1 MKCYP
6 VCHKDQFWGPLP
18 FIVFIIDSCDV
29 VKYLNYMLFAN
40 DAKIYQEIKSPFGSW
55 LLQPNISN
63 VRLWCISI
71 CVKLNVNKTRV
82 ISFCRKTNWHGFDC
96 KLCESSITCTDCI
109 RDLGVLMDTKLHFH
123 QQVDNIF
130 SQAIRLLG
138 LIQTVTFSFLSL
150 HNLLML
156 YCSLVR
162 PKLEYVSVAWNSV
175 TSSDDCKLQCI
186 EQNFLSLCHHH
197 FFQSLRLQQW

>member
-1 MKCYP
+1 MFAIVAHSQNRMKCYP

-18 FIVFIIDSCDV
+18 FIVFVIDLCDV
-29 VKYLNYMLFAN
+29 LKYLNCILFAN
-40 DAKIYQEIKSPFGSW
+40 DAKIYGEIKSPYDSW
-55 LLQPNISN
+55 LLQSNISN

-82 ISFCRKTNWHGFDC
+82 ISFCRKTNWHGFDY
-96 KLCESSITCTDCI
+96 KLCESSITCTNCI
-109 RDLGVLMDTKLHFH
+109 RNLGALMDTKLHFH

-130 SQAIRLLG
+130 SQTIRLLG

-156 YCSLVR
+156 YCS
-162 PKLEYVSVAWNSV
+162 
-175 TSSDDCKLQCI
+175 
-186 EQNFLSLCHHH
+186 
-197 FFQSLRLQQW
+197 